1 MFYVAMTRAKSRLYV
16 YYSKERYNKELLPS
30 RFLGEIFV
38 DKESLKA
45 GARINHKIYGEGT
58 IISIDSGRLKVKFDK
73 IAIAKLLDVDFCV
86 SNRMINVIHGG
97 KDV

>member
-1 MFYVAMTRAKSRLYV
+1 MYITLKKDTIKSC
-16 YYSKERYNKELLPS
+16 
-30 RFLGEIFV
+30 FHQ
-38 DKESLKA
+38 ESLKA